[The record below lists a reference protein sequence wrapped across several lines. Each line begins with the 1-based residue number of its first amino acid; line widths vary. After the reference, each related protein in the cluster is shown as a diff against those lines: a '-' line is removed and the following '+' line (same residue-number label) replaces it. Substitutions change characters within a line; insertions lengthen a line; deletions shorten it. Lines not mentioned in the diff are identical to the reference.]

1 MCGILVKRV
10 SGRSDSLDQRWWDVE
25 MGQRTGQ
32 SSLVRNMAGSALHDS
47 AAEVVLLVAALGS
60 GGVLG
65 VGGRHFGLGGC

>member
-1 MCGILVKRV
+1 
-10 SGRSDSLDQRWWDVE
+10 

-32 SSLVRNMAGSALHDS
+32 SSLVPNMAGSALHDS